1 MKKGSKKEEHKELIQ
16 QMKKDL
22 NMAQRISK
30 ENPSQD
36 IESLILSGIF
46 VGRQMENERI
56 IQQLELVGIKIPDNL
71 KSIVNQLKDINDGNF

>member
-22 NMAQRISK
+22 NMAQKISK

-56 IQQLELVGIKIPDNL
+56 IQQLELVGIKTPDNL